1 MFFLIWGIKFL
12 HSTNVSIMNFKQK
25 IYFFSQTK
33 TDGDQSMPEILGGKG
48 ANLAEMCKLGLPVPP
63 GFTLATRLCNDF
75 LKNKKLSLSLK
86 KNIKKHVKK
95 TEGVVGASFGG
106 KNPLLL
112 SVRSGA
118 PVSMPGMME
127 TVLNVGLTSKTI
139 PHLIVRSGSERFAY
153 DSYRRLIMMY
163 ADVVMEKALGLN
175 KSNTEV
181 RIKMENLLKEMKK
194 KKKYKDDSS
203 VSAKHW
209 KELSFKYLA
218 LIKKDFGVEF
228 PDDPYSQLFGAIEA
242 VFSSWNGKRAQEY
255 RAFENIPDAMGTAV
269 SVQAMVFG
277 NLGEGCGTG
286 VAFTRNPSTGENK
299 FYGEWLQNAQ
309 GEDVVAGTRTPHPIL
324 AESGLK
330 NSLEKTMPAAF
341 LELDRTRKQLEKHFD
356 DMQDIEFTIQ
366 DHKLWMLQTRTGKR
380 TGIAAVKIATDMV
393 GERLIS
399 KKTALSRV
407 CPNQIYESL
416 LKNIEPDSLV
426 EEKALGAGLP
436 AGPGA
441 SCGAVVFSAEKA
453 EELGRAGK
461 SVILVREETSP
472 EDIRGMHYSD
482 GILTSRGGLTSH
494 AALVARGWGK
504 SCVVG
509 CQTLHI
515 NKNMLSGSVGD
526 TKIKE
531 GDWITLSGSTGEIF
545 KGRLPLF
552 QNPLSRSGPL
562 NELLSWADHTR
573 KLKIRTNADTPED
586 CKKALGFG
594 AEGIGL
600 CRTEHMFFDEKRVRG
615 FRKMILSDDKKSRVS
630 HLANLLPFQTKD
642 FYNIL
647 KVMESKPVTV
657 RLLDPPLHEFI
668 TIQDKEVELLALDLK
683 QTKSSVLARI
693 EFLKESNPMLGH
705 RGCRLGISYP
715 EITEMQARALLGAGM
730 KLKKEGFNP
739 NIEIMIPLVS
749 HINEFVNQKNV
760 VDGVYKELLG
770 ARGVSLKYRVG
781 TMIEVPRACLIAEEI
796 AQHAD
801 FFSFGTNDL
810 TQTTFGFSRDD
821 TGSFFESYFE
831 SNILPG
837 DPFEKIDKDGVGRL
851 MSIAV
856 SGGRK
861 TKKTISIGIC
871 GEHGGEPD
879 SIRFC
884 SELGLNY
891 VSCSP
896 FRIPIARLA
905 AAQVEL

>member
-139 PHLIVRSGSERFAY
+139 PHLVVRSGSERFAY

-181 RIKMENLLKEMKK
+181 RIKMERLLKEMKK

-309 GEDVVAGTRTPHPIL
+309 GEDVVAGIRTPHPIL

-407 CPNQIYESL
+407 RPNQIYESL
-416 LKNIEPDSLV
+416 LKNIEPDSLIGA
-426 EEKALGAGLP
+426 KALGTGLP

-861 TKKTISIGIC
+861 TKKTVSIGIC
-871 GEHGGEPD
+871 GEHD

>member
-1 MFFLIWGIKFL
+1 
-12 HSTNVSIMNFKQK
+12 MNFKQK

-139 PHLIVRSGSERFAY
+139 PHLVVRSGSERFAY

-181 RIKMENLLKEMKK
+181 RIKMERLLKEMKK

-309 GEDVVAGTRTPHPIL
+309 GEDVVAGIRTPHPIL

-407 CPNQIYESL
+407 RPNQIYESL
-416 LKNIEPDSLV
+416 LKNIEPDSLIGA
-426 EEKALGAGLP
+426 KALGTGLP

-504 SCVVG
+504 SCIVG

-715 EITEMQARALLGAGM
+715 EITEMQVRALLGAGM

>member
-1 MFFLIWGIKFL
+1 
-12 HSTNVSIMNFKQK
+12 MNFKQK

-139 PHLIVRSGSERFAY
+139 PHLVVRSGSERFAY

-181 RIKMENLLKEMKK
+181 RIKMERLLKEMKK

-309 GEDVVAGTRTPHPIL
+309 GEDVVAGIRTPHPIL

-407 CPNQIYESL
+407 RPNQIYESL
-416 LKNIEPDSLV
+416 LKNIEPDSLIGA
-426 EEKALGAGLP
+426 KALGAGLP

-504 SCVVG
+504 SCIVG

-715 EITEMQARALLGAGM
+715 EITEMQVRALLGAGM

>member
-1 MFFLIWGIKFL
+1 MY
-12 HSTNVSIMNFKQK
+12 STNVSIMNFKQK
-25 IYFFSQTK
+25 IYFFSQTH
-33 TDGDQSMPEILGGKG
+33 TDGDQSMSDLLGGKG
-48 ANLAEMCKLGLPVPP
+48 ANIAEMCKLGLPVPP
-63 GFTLATRLCNDF
+63 GFTLATPLCSDF
-75 LKNKKLSLSLK
+75 LKNKKLSLALK
-86 KNIKKHVKK
+86 RNVKKYIKK

-106 KNPLLL
+106 ENPLLL

-139 PHLIVRSGSERFAY
+139 PHLVARSGSERFAY

-175 KSNTEV
+175 KSRVGV
-181 RIKMENLLKEMKK
+181 RTKMEFLLEEMKK
-194 KKKYKDDSS
+194 KNNYKNDSS
-203 VSAKHW
+203 VSAKQW
-209 KELSFKYLA
+209 KELSIKYLA
-218 LIKKDFGVEF
+218 LIKKDFGVDF
-228 PDDPYSQLFGAIEA
+228 PDDPYGQLFGAIEA
-242 VFSSWNGKRAQEY
+242 VFSSWNGKRAREY
-255 RAFENIPDAMGTAV
+255 RDFENISEAMGTAV

-277 NLGEGCGTG
+277 NLGEDCGTG

-299 FYGEWLQNAQ
+299 IYGEWLQNAQ
-309 GEDVVAGTRTPHPIL
+309 GEDVVAGVRTPHPIL
-324 AESGLK
+324 CEPGSK
-330 NSLEKTMPAAF
+330 NSLEKTMPKAF
-341 LELDRTRKQLEKHFD
+341 LELGRIRKQLEKHFD
-356 DMQDIEFTIQ
+356 EMQDIEFTIQ
-366 DHKLWMLQTRTGKR
+366 DNKLWMLQTRTGKR

-393 GERLIS
+393 KERLIS

-407 CPNQIYESL
+407 HPNQIYESL
-416 LKNIEPDSLV
+416 LKNIEPGCIV
-426 EEKALGAGLP
+426 GVKALGVGLP

-441 SCGAVVFSAEKA
+441 SSGAVVFSAERA
-453 EELGRAGK
+453 EELGKAGK
-461 SVILVREETSP
+461 SIILVREETSP
-472 EDIRGMHYSD
+472 EDIHGMRYSG

-515 NKNMLSGSVGD
+515 NKNLLSGSIGD

-531 GDWITLSGSTGEIF
+531 GDWITLSGSTGEVF
-545 KGRLPLF
+545 KGKLPLF
-552 QNPLSRSGPL
+552 QKPLSGSGAL
-562 NELLSWADHTR
+562 NSLLSWADQTR

-586 CKKALGFG
+586 CKKALEFG

-600 CRTEHMFFDEKRVRG
+600 CRTEHMFFDEKRIRG
-615 FRKMILSDDKKSRVS
+615 FRKMILSDDKRSREA
-630 HLANLLPFQTKD
+630 HLDGLLPFQTKD

-647 KVMESKPVTV
+647 RVMGSKPVTV

-668 TIQDKEVELLALDLK
+668 TIQDKEVELLALELK
-683 QTKSSVLARI
+683 QSKKSVLARI
-693 EFLKESNPMLGH
+693 DFLKESNPMLGH

-715 EITEMQARALLGAGM
+715 EITQMQARAILGAGM
-730 KLKKEGFNP
+730 RLKKEGFNP
-739 NIEIMIPLVS
+739 KIEIMIPLVS
-749 HINEFVNQKNV
+749 HINEFVNQKNI
-760 VDGVYKELLG
+760 VDGVYKNLSKEW
-770 ARGVSLKYRVG
+770 GVSLRYKVG
-781 TMIEVPRACLIAEEI
+781 TMIEVPRACLVAEEI
-796 AQHAD
+796 AEHAD

-821 TGSFFESYFE
+821 TGSFFGSYFE

-837 DPFEKIDKDGVGRL
+837 DPFEKIDEDGVGQL
-851 MSIAV
+851 MSVAV

-861 TKKTISIGIC
+861 RKKTISIGIC

-896 FRIPIARLA
+896 FRVPIARLA